1 MFSPMWMLQELLA
14 QSTPSQSGW
23 HRQPCVQERGT
34 KDPLSLKL
42 NLFQAQVACAITT
55 SCTISRGGPAGNT
68 LTSTNQVLVSGA
80 SLMTQMVN
88 NPPVMQ
94 ETQVLSLGWEY
105 PLEKGMATDS
115 SILGWRVPWIEA
127 PGGLQSIFWPPLT
140 RYWQTISQ
148 EVTLGT
154 ERRGQKKI
162 NHPQRHFNWPF

>member
-1 MFSPMWMLQELLA
+1 MWMLQELLA

-55 SCTISRGGPAGNT
+55 NCTISRGGPAGNT

-94 ETQVLSLGWEY
+94 ETQVLSLG
-105 PLEKGMATDS
+105 
-115 SILGWRVPWIEA
+115 
-127 PGGLQSIFWPPLT
+127 
-140 RYWQTISQ
+140 
-148 EVTLGT
+148 
-154 ERRGQKKI
+154 
-162 NHPQRHFNWPF
+162 